1 MLVENEDVMRIII
14 INSLYY
20 PHKVGGAEVSVQML
34 AEDVARQ
41 GNDVLVLTLHDD
53 KYIRKENINGV
64 NVEYLPLRNV
74 YWPFSGGVQHRINK
88 LRWHIKDLYNREMI
102 DVVESRIN
110 EFKPD
115 VVHTNNLSGF
125 SVGIWKLLSQLKI
138 PLVHTTRDYYLFHPN
153 STLFKNGKNMSLNN
167 ILVRFNKYYKGVM
180 SNHVD
185 VMVGISDYIKNLHKD
200 NAFGKKAYYTY
211 IHNPIN
217 KISLTNKNIL
227 DPESVKVGFLGR
239 LTSDKGFD
247 EFIELSNK
255 YKGIFVFIAAGN
267 TDSSKGSKRLLE
279 EAKQNGIL
287 VLGYVP
293 VDEFLSKIDVL
304 LLPTKWNEP
313 FGRVVAEAALAG
325 KPVYTNLNGGVSEIA
340 KSFSWVK
347 NISNFNKTSVLESL
361 EETKSRCD
369 ISNPF
374 ERITISKKYIDIYK
388 YAIENKRL

>member
-1 MLVENEDVMRIII
+1 MRIII

-180 SNHVD
+180 SNH
-185 VMVGISDYIKNLHKD
+185 
-200 NAFGKKAYYTY
+200 
-211 IHNPIN
+211 
-217 KISLTNKNIL
+217 
-227 DPESVKVGFLGR
+227 
-239 LTSDKGFD
+239 
-247 EFIELSNK
+247 
-255 YKGIFVFIAAGN
+255 
-267 TDSSKGSKRLLE
+267 
-279 EAKQNGIL
+279 
-287 VLGYVP
+287 
-293 VDEFLSKIDVL
+293 
-304 LLPTKWNEP
+304 
-313 FGRVVAEAALAG
+313 
-325 KPVYTNLNGGVSEIA
+325 
-340 KSFSWVK
+340 
-347 NISNFNKTSVLESL
+347 
-361 EETKSRCD
+361 
-369 ISNPF
+369 
-374 ERITISKKYIDIYK
+374 
-388 YAIENKRL
+388 